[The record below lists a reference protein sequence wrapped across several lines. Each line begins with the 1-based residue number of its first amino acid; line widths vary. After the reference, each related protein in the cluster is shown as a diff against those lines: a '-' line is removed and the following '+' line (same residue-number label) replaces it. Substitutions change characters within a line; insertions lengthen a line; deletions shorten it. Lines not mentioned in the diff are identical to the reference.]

1 MAGRSTRRLGC
12 VAGGEQLVFGQKG
25 VGAVGR
31 IYALLVGINA
41 YPAGVRP
48 LHGCVNDVGRYRDYL
63 TGRFA
68 PEALAIETLLDG
80 DATRE
85 NVIRQFRQHL
95 CRAGEDDV
103 ALFQYCGHGAQST
116 AAAEFLSFDPTGKE
130 QGLVC
135 HDSRTPDK
143 FDLAD
148 KELAALIAEVA
159 KKNPHVAVIVDAC
172 HSGSGTRSAEEIV
185 GAVARF
191 EKEAPYKR
199 EVGQYL
205 DEYYLKQGANIMI
218 PAARH
223 ILLAACDRR
232 QTAKERGGAGI
243 FTSTLIEVLEK
254 SGDDL
259 SYADLFVRCRA
270 AVRKRAA
277 DQDPQFET
285 FGGFNAQ
292 AGFLGGASRVGRRF
306 RAVYD
311 RGGWRVN
318 CGAIQGLPTDPTR
331 QVAFA
336 LYPEDGGDAVGA
348 ASALVIGAQE
358 STLALDFDNVPGVL
372 AYAAEM
378 TSLPVAPM
386 VVAFNGPAALRMA
399 LEAAL
404 AADGMAGVVLAEAAA
419 VTDIAITISG
429 SVAFVVET
437 ATGRRVQGIEVD
449 GDGGGDVGRLVSI
462 LRSIAAWRRGLDL
475 QNAATKIDRGRI
487 DMVYAVER
495 VDGTVVE
502 HRPGMV
508 PMEYVPG
515 GAPLAGR
522 LKLRNRTG
530 QLLHA
535 ALVYFSPEYQ
545 IFPLLNVELPVADL
559 AAAAGGWRTIFGDLP
574 EQNWSMQDGVD
585 FSVETLKLIIS
596 TERIDDF
603 LLAQDE
609 LQIGKIWAGD
619 RGSLNAAKPPEQQV
633 RAYREEWF
641 TEAFTLHLRRK
652 LDMVG
657 QKDAVLAGGAV
668 TVLGHSRITASLAVA
683 SAAAGTRDIG
693 GSDLPRA
700 LASLGMPLVDFGEG
714 TRGGGSNVLEISG
727 IAHAEAL
734 ATEPLQIV
742 LKLPLAAEETIVP
755 LVFDGEFMALG
766 GDAERRDDGVV
777 VRVDAVPQTGENTRS
792 LLGSL
797 KLYFVRT
804 ALRQENVNSL
814 RRVEVMADGRVE
826 RQKFGV
832 ADAVDGASRVLLL
845 VHGITGDTAEM
856 AADVVAS
863 GIAAKFDLVLTYDY
877 ENLGTLI
884 GDTAVAM
891 EQALKGVG
899 LAAGDGKSLTILAH
913 SMGGLVSRCFIERGG
928 GRDTVDHLVMCGTPN
943 GGSPLGKVG
952 GAMAIARLLG
962 DFAANVAPASLPFVA
977 PLRAVLKAAG
987 GVTKS
992 LEQMNPASNF
1002 ILELNASDDPGVRY
1016 TILAGS
1022 IDAYVAAGDAFAGR
1036 AVVAAGRSAAFDLL
1050 FENQPNDIAV
1060 GVESIK
1066 TIGGVRALKPVRHDV
1081 ACHHLNYFSC
1091 SAGRAA
1097 LQAVAW

>member
-1 MAGRSTRRLGC
+1 MAR
-12 VAGGEQLVFGQKG
+12 V
-25 VGAVGR
+25 
-31 IYALLVGINA
+31 YALLVGINA
-41 YPAGVRP
+41 YPEGVRP
-48 LHGCVNDVGRYRDYL
+48 LHGCVNDVGRYKEYL
-63 TGRFA
+63 ARRFA
-68 PEALAIETLLDG
+68 PEALAIETLLDA
-80 DATRE
+80 DASRS
-85 NVIRQFRQHL
+85 NVIDRFRKHL
-95 CRAGEDDV
+95 CRAGEEDV

-116 AAAEFLSFDPTGKE
+116 AAAEFLPFDPTGKE

-135 HDSRTPDK
+135 HDSRTPEK

-159 KKNPHVAVIVDAC
+159 KNNPHIAVILDAC

-185 GAVARF
+185 GAVTRF
-191 EKEAPYKR
+191 EKESPYKR

-218 PAARH
+218 PATRH
-223 ILLAACDRR
+223 ILLAACDQR
-232 QTAKERGGAGI
+232 QTAKERNGAGI

-277 DQDPQFET
+277 EQDPQFET
-285 FGGFNAQ
+285 VGGFNAQ
-292 AGFLGGASRVGRRF
+292 SGFLGGATRVGRRF

-311 RGGWRVN
+311 QGGWRVN
-318 CGAIQGLPTDPTR
+318 CGAIQGVPTDPTR
-331 QVAFA
+331 KVAFA

-348 ASALVIGAQE
+348 ASALVVGAQE

-372 AYAAEM
+372 SYAAEM

-386 VVAFNGPAALRMA
+386 IVGFDGPETLRTALA
-399 LEAAL
+399 AAL
-404 AADGMAGVVLAEAAA
+404 AADGMAGAVLADAGA
-419 VTDIAITISG
+419 VTDIAIKG
-429 SVAFVVET
+429 GDGVAFVVET

-449 GDGGGDVGRLVSI
+449 KDGGGDVARLVSI
-462 LRSIAAWRRGLDL
+462 LRSIATWRRGLDL

-487 DMVYAVER
+487 DIVYAEER
-495 VDGTVVE
+495 PDATVVE
-502 HRPGMV
+502 HKPGMV
-508 PMEYVPG
+508 PMEYLPG
-515 GAPLAGR
+515 GVPLAAR
-522 LKLRNRTG
+522 MKLRNRTG
-530 QLLHA
+530 QRLNA

-545 IFPLLNVELPVADL
+545 IFPLLNVELPVADV
-559 AAAAGGWRTIFGDLP
+559 AAAEGGWRTIFGELP
-574 EQNWSMQDGVD
+574 GQNWSMQDGID

-609 LQIGKIWAGD
+609 LQIGKVWSGD
-619 RGSLNAAKPPEQQV
+619 RGSLNAAKPPEQKV
-633 RAYREEWF
+633 EAYRDEWF
-641 TEAFTLHLRRK
+641 TDAFTLHLRRK
-652 LDMVG
+652 LDVVG
-657 QKDAVLAGGAV
+657 PKDAVLAGGAV
-668 TVLGHSRITASLAVA
+668 TVLGHSSVTASLAVS
-683 SAAAGTRDIG
+683 SAAAGTRDLG

-714 TRGGGSNVLEISG
+714 TRGGGSNVLEITG

-734 ATEPLQIV
+734 ATEPLQIA
-742 LKLPLAAEETIVP
+742 LKLPLAADETIVP
-755 LVFDGEFMALG
+755 LVFDGEFMRLG
-766 GDAERRDDGVV
+766 GDAERSDDGVV
-777 VRVDAVPQTGENTRS
+777 VRVDTVPQTAENARS

-797 KLYFVRT
+797 KLYFVKT
-804 ALRQENVNSL
+804 VLKQENVNSL
-814 RRVEVMADGRVE
+814 RRVELMPDGRVE

-832 ADAVDGASRVLLL
+832 ADAVAASSRVLLL

-856 AADVVAS
+856 AEDVVAS
-863 GIAAKFDLVLTYDY
+863 GIAANFDLVLTYDY

-884 GDTAVAM
+884 GDTAMAM
-891 EQALKGVG
+891 EQALKAVG
-899 LAAGDGKSLTILAH
+899 LAPGDGKSLTILAH

-992 LEQMNPASNF
+992 LEQMNPASKF

-1022 IDAYVAAGDAFAGR
+1022 IDAYSATEDAYFGR
-1036 AVVAAGRSAAFDLL
+1036 MLTAAGRSAAFDLL

-1066 TIGGVRALKPVRHDV
+1066 AIGGVRALKPVRHDV
-1081 ACHHLNYFSC
+1081 ACHHLNYFS
-1091 SAGRAA
+1091 SDAGRAA
-1097 LQAVAW
+1097 LISVTW